1 MLKSGL
7 IIRMRGANPDRTPQ
21 KPPSSKMDVSEID
34 LSMVEYLYVR
44 GGPIPYKCGYCKSPD
59 TSYTRGVWGY
69 KMTCQDFQDL
79 VDFGFQRSGNF
90 VYKPVMKQ
98 TCCPQY
104 VIRLDAKKFK
114 LSKSQKSSIKKFKRY
129 LLEGRESPVEPHT
142 GSHGNVA
149 TTAHPESHDDTTST
163 PVGNCMSTASAS
175 ETTPSCSTSQGTVLY
190 PGSKK
195 VKKVVKPGTGP
206 DPNKPPCKKAKVIR
220 KERREQKL
228 LTRVQQDIPHA
239 NPSTHTI
246 NSQVSSNHE
255 FNQYLEEILTFPKHE
270 DCIHKFKMKLLA
282 VNSKEFT
289 DTYEESFQVFKKFQT
304 IIHKETETDSGEKQ
318 FNEFLVCSPL
328 RYKPGPEN
336 MTIQFGT
343 YHQQYLLDD
352 KIFAVGV
359 LDILPK
365 GVLCEYLYYDPDYRF
380 IAPGV
385 ITALLEISLT
395 QQFYLQNP
403 AMQYYYMGYYVQ
415 SCPKMNYKS
424 KYGASALLCPETY
437 TYVPIATC
445 IPKLKASGYSR
456 LAAEDAENPHTLCTE
471 DSMQRVPI
479 KTDMTI
485 MSYATYT
492 TLHGN
497 TVDELIKEYIT
508 LVGSKVAFNMMLCFS
523 RVVS

>member
-1 MLKSGL
+1 
-7 IIRMRGANPDRTPQ
+7 
-21 KPPSSKMDVSEID
+21 MDGEHEVD

-44 GGPIPYKCGYCKSPD
+44 GGPIPHKCGYCKSPD

-79 VDFGFQRSGNF
+79 VDYGFQRSGNF
-90 VYKPVMKQ
+90 VYRPVMKQ

-104 VIRLDAKKFK
+104 VIRLDSKEFK
-114 LSKSQKSSIKKFKRY
+114 LSKSQKSSIKKFKQY
-129 LLEGRESPVEPHT
+129 LLEGRKLPVESHT
-142 GSHGNVA
+142 ESQGNVA
-149 TTAHPESHDDTTST
+149 AIALPESHSNTTST
-163 PVGNCMSTASAS
+163 PIGNCVSAS
-175 ETTPSCSTSQGTVLY
+175 ETTPPTQSYSTSQGTELHQ
-190 PGSKK
+190 GAQK
-195 VKKVVKPGTGP
+195 VKKVVKPGAGP
-206 DPNKPPCKKAKVIR
+206 DPNKPPCKKAKVVR
-220 KERREQKL
+220 KERREKKL
-228 LTRVQQDIPHA
+228 LTLVQQDIIPQA
-239 NPSTHTI
+239 NPSTHAI
-246 NSQVSSNHE
+246 NSQVSSDQE
-255 FNQYLEEILTFPKHE
+255 FTQYLEDILTFPKHE
-270 DCIHKFKMKLLA
+270 DCTHKFKTKLLA
-282 VNSKEFT
+282 INSKEFT
-289 DTYEESFQVFKKFQT
+289 DTYKESFQVFKKFQT
-304 IIHKETETDSGEKQ
+304 IIHKETETDSGEIQ
-318 FNEFLVCSPL
+318 FNEFLVSSPL

-336 MTIQFGT
+336 MTTKFGT

-415 SCPKMNYKS
+415 SCPKMNYKN
-424 KYGASALLCPETY
+424 KYSASALLCPETY
-437 TYVPIATC
+437 TYVPISIC

-456 LAAEDAENPHTLCTE
+456 LAAEDTENPHTLCTE

-479 KTDMTI
+479 RTDMTV
-485 MSYATYT
+485 MSYSTYT

-497 TVDELIKEYIT
+497 HADDLIKEYIA
-508 LVGSKVAFNMMLCFS
+508 LVGSKVAFTMMLCFS
-523 RVVS
+523 RRIVL